1 MDRHED
7 TMMNKLAS
15 VPSRQPSVAR
25 AVGFAL
31 GAVLIGFAGLA
42 QAADSLKG
50 AKIYNERCADCH
62 GSGGVPTMPGVPDF
76 SRNQRLMQNDLVLV
90 KSISIGKG
98 MMPAFQGL
106 LTEQEIFD
114 VIAYL
119 RTLQ

>member
-1 MDRHED
+1 
-7 TMMNKLAS
+7 MMNKLAP
-15 VPSRQPSVAR
+15 VPARQPSVAR
-25 AVGFAL
+25 AFAFAL
-31 GAVLIGFAGLA
+31 SALLIGFAGLA

-76 SRNQRLMQNDLVLV
+76 TRNQRLMQNDLVLV

-98 MMPAFQGL
+98 MMPAFQGV
-106 LTEQEIFD
+106 LTEQDIFN